1 MDSYVDNFQAVG
13 GSMVMLAKG
22 EFGTVRSRLVLTMDT
37 LFQVTGASR
46 SQTRARNMEAF
57 TLVLQV
63 AAAAM
68 LLRCCC
74 FAVAAAWLL
83 SGLCY
88 CVVPIGC

>member
-1 MDSYVDNFQAVG
+1 
-13 GSMVMLAKG
+13 MVMLAKG

-74 FAVAAAWLL
+74 CTCGCCMAAIWPLLLCGADWLL
-83 SGLCY
+83 KS
-88 CVVPIGC
+88 